1 MSIFRKQ
8 VNPPENT
15 NAERSPVA
23 SKNWWKIG
31 GITTAGVLGV
41 GAIGFWGLSTWVAKN
56 LSPTIAKELSKS
68 LDRDVQLGQ
77 LQNIGL
83 NEINFG
89 ASSLAP
95 NPGSASKVAIKGINI
110 RFDPLAVLWQRKLKP
125 DITILEPDLYLEQ
138 DAQGNWFKIP
148 PQAPEKPG
156 LIKTEIQGVHIRK
169 ARGTVVP
176 FATKQP
182 IKFQDTDL
190 SSNFQS
196 KDGQIQVVNF
206 DGTSQINSQ
215 INSVD
220 SPKNSQNSKISIKG
234 SSSIASQSTHLEING
249 QGLNIAQA
257 RGIVPP
263 IPAMDFQ
270 SGLVDGIVSV
280 DLQPQQAPLVRGT
293 VQVQQA
299 NFRIDQVPQPFQQA
313 SGTVRI
319 LPQGVQ
325 LQNVTTLYG
334 QLPGKIAGNID
345 FQRGYDL
352 QAQIDPVPVGLAAQA
367 IQVQS
372 PVPLAGQ
379 VVANLA
385 LKGKLDQPLLS
396 GRVQTTGTAQVDR
409 LQFKQVTS
417 DFVVK
422 DGKCL
427 LSGLTALPTLGG
439 ALAGNGEITLTKQPQ
454 LRFNIRG
461 QQLPANVLAKTYGQ
475 SLPIALGS
483 TSLTGQVTGTTDR
496 LTTNLQIQAPQAA
509 YPGSANLQ
517 ISPQGNI
524 QIQQARLKVAG
535 QEIVGVG
542 NIDRERW
549 QLNVQVPQIDSQALA
564 ALAPATNGQV
574 FKLPS
579 FLAGQVSG
587 QMKIGGLTTGNNN
600 NWQGQGQLQLQTKAG
615 QIQATN
621 FRLGKGQWQG
631 DIQTNELLL
640 AKVDPKL
647 PGKLSGKFRVN
658 GDLNQTNPATV
669 QAIGRGAI
677 VLGQGKITGQNLKLS
692 QGKWQGD
699 FSSDRFDMR
708 KVTPQ
713 LKGQLSGRFNL
724 NGDIQKLTPNA
735 MQGQGNGVLR
745 LPVGQVVAQ
754 NIQLR
759 NGQWQGDFS
768 PENLEVSQFN
778 PAVRGRLSGKFNLAG
793 DLQKMNAANL
803 QATGSAKLQ
812 NKDGGQLTAQ
822 QFQLQGGRWQSDLSL
837 TALRLSSFDPDLPK
851 AWSAATVTGNF
862 QAGGRIDKFNPAS
875 LNLAGDGRLNLG
887 QGVMTA
893 QGLKISDGKWSG
905 SLGFKAIDLQQL
917 ALGLPRN
924 MLPPGQ
930 IDGQFQLAGSL
941 QKPSVE
947 TAQGQARLR
956 LSTGEIVASN
966 LQLTGD
972 QWHGEFQTKGVSLAQ
987 LPLLSLPTGWQD
999 ARLTSNFEISGNGE
1013 NFDPKQLT
1021 GSGSGQL
1028 ELATG
1033 RVQIAEGL
1041 ITNGVWEGQFTAEQL
1056 DLPTLAKLLPNKK
1069 LGSAQIQAGRL
1080 NATGQIAGNLDSF
1093 DPANLKLDSQISL
1106 TGLRLANLQVEP
1118 NLIGRIQ
1125 NIPGED
1131 LNLLLAG
1138 QRDRLELNWGAKNQS
1153 LRFAA
1158 RLAEAVAQ
1166 GQMVGPDLQVTTKNI
1181 PVGLLVS
1188 FLPRMSQLDNYR
1200 LGGLIAGQMNVNLAS
1215 GAVMGKNIVV
1225 NQPRIGNVAG
1235 DRLQSNSLKYAN
1247 GLLEVDGAEFRR
1259 GSNQY
1264 LLTARAVTT
1273 SKEPEYQVTV
1283 QVPRG
1288 QLADVSNLFQIFS
1301 ISDLLNP
1308 FGTRDYGQASDLKP
1322 QTAGTELTT
1331 LQERIDRL
1339 SEVKRL
1345 QVAQAEQQQDNPLP
1359 DLRKLAG
1366 DFTGTIAISNAP
1378 KSGSYASFNIQGD
1391 QWTVDQYQL
1400 AKVNMQGK
1408 WQNGVLNLAALD
1420 LQSTDAQV
1428 QVQGDFGFDQQT
1440 AQIEVKKFPIERL
1453 SAVFQLP
1460 VEIAGDI
1467 NMKAQLSG
1475 SWFDPQ
1481 LSGTAS
1487 IVDGQFSQ
1495 SAIPIINTDFAYA
1508 KSRLQFNSNGLMAN
1522 SSATPGNKMNNSVSS
1537 SNGESPIMISGS
1549 IPYQLPFVPA
1559 APASNEVAINLKLQ
1573 DQGMKMLDV
1582 LTQQKAIWKGGKGQV
1597 NLAARGKLN
1606 QQNLV
1611 WNSAN
1616 GSATVQDGVV
1626 KFIALADNVTAL
1638 NSNVVFDFDRVQVDG
1653 LTGKYGNTPINAI
1666 GTIPI
1671 NKELAFA
1678 KKATCLNKSSKA
1690 ATSPAEQPLAV
1701 SFNDL
1706 QVNLK
1711 DKYEGG
1717 VSGCVVLGNGSI
1729 TKPTIGGNIHLAKG
1743 KVNLPGQG
1751 SDDSPDTDTSTATT
1765 NTSTSN
1771 ENNPLQFNDL
1781 QVFLDQDVT
1790 LEQFGLLKL
1799 QANGSLTVNGT
1810 ADRPIPTG
1818 QLNLPRGQF
1827 NLFTN
1832 RFRLT
1837 GDKNVARFDGST
1849 DANVN
1854 LNLSTKVLE
1863 TSRLPVTVGNERR
1876 EVSDTLSTSLGQ
1888 VQSVQIEATIKELPI
1903 SKLRLDDAE
1912 FLRSKPPRSKD
1923 EILLLLSN
1931 GLGKITAGEEAVG
1944 NGLLSLAGTTL
1955 LSSFGDLQ
1963 DSVGDLLGLS
1973 DFRLYPS
1980 FSQSKS
1986 STTSTLGLAG
1996 EVGVNLGDQLSVSFF
2011 QILTGADLPQYSVR
2025 YQIDNQLLLRGS
2037 SNFDG
2042 DSRVL
2047 LELEKRF

>member
-8 VNPPENT
+8 VNSPENT
-15 NAERSPVA
+15 NAERSTVA

-41 GAIGFWGLSTWVAKN
+41 GAIGFWGLSAWVAKN

-95 NPGSASKVAIKGINI
+95 NPASASRVAVKGVNI

-125 DITILEPDLYLEQ
+125 DVTILEPDLYLEQ

-148 PQAPEKPG
+148 PQPPEKPG
-156 LIKTEIQGVHIRK
+156 LIKTEIQGVHIRQ
-169 ARGTVVP
+169 ARGTIVP
-176 FATKQP
+176 FATKKP
-182 IKFQDTDL
+182 ISFQNADL

-196 KDGQIQVVNF
+196 KDGQIQLVNF
-206 DGTSQINSQ
+206 DGAGQINSADQ
-215 INSVD
+215 A
-220 SPKNSQNSKISIKG
+220 KNGQNSKIAIKG
-234 SSSIASQSTHLEING
+234 SSSLPNQSTHLEINA
-249 QGLNIAQA
+249 QGLNVAQA
-257 RGIVPP
+257 RGLVK

-270 SGLVDGIVSV
+270 SGSVDGIVSV
-280 DLQPQQAPLVRGT
+280 DLQPQQTPLVRGT

-345 FQRGYDL
+345 FQQGYDL
-352 QAQIDPVPVGLAAQA
+352 QAQIDPVPVSLAAQT
-367 IQVQS
+367 IQVKS
-372 PVPLAGQ
+372 PVPLAGR

-396 GRVQTTGTAQVDR
+396 GRVQTTGMAQVDR
-409 LQFKQVTS
+409 LQFKQINS
-417 DFVVK
+417 NFVVK
-422 DGKCL
+422 DGKL
-427 LSGLTALPTLGG
+427 LLNGLTALPTVGG
-439 ALAGNGEITLTKQPQ
+439 AVAGNGEITLTQQPQ

-461 QQLPANVLAKTYGQ
+461 NRLPANILAQTYGQ
-475 SLPIALGS
+475 PLPIAMGFANV
-483 TSLTGQVTGTTDR
+483 TGQVTGTADR

-524 QIQQARLKVAG
+524 QIQQARAKIAG

-549 QLNVQVPQIDSQALA
+549 KMRVQVPQMDSQTLA
-564 ALAPATNGQV
+564 ALAPAANGQV
-574 FKLPS
+574 PKLPS
-579 FLAGQVSG
+579 FLAGKVSG
-587 QMKIGGLTTGNNN
+587 QMTISGLTTGNNN
-600 NWQGQGQLQLQTKAG
+600 NLQGQGQLQLQTKAG
-615 QIQATN
+615 KIQANN
-621 FRLGKGQWQG
+621 FQLGQGRWQG

-640 AKVDPKL
+640 AKVDSKL
-647 PGKLSGKFRVN
+647 PGRLSGKFRVS
-658 GDLNQTNPATV
+658 GDLNKTTPETV
-669 QAIGRGAI
+669 QAIGSGAVI
-677 VLGQGKITGQNLKLS
+677 LGQGRISGQNLKLS

-699 FSSDRFDMR
+699 FSSDRFEVG
-708 KVTPQ
+708 KILPQ
-713 LKGQLSGRFNL
+713 LPQGQLSGRFNL
-724 NGDIQKLTPNA
+724 NGDIQKLTPSA
-735 MQGQGNGVLR
+735 MQGQGNGILR

-754 NIQLR
+754 NVTLR
-759 NGQWQGDFS
+759 DGKWRGAFRPQ
-768 PENLEVSQFN
+768 NLEVSQFN
-778 PAVRGRLSGKFNLAG
+778 PAVRGKLSGQFDLAG

-803 QATGSAKLQ
+803 QASGSAKLQ
-812 NKDGGQLTAQ
+812 NAGGGQLTAQ
-822 QFQLQGGRWQSDLSL
+822 QFRLQDGRWQSDLSL
-837 TALRLSSFDPDLPK
+837 TALRLGSFDTGLPK
-851 AWSAATVTGNF
+851 SWSAATITGNF
-862 QAGGRIDKFNPAS
+862 QGGGSIDKFTPAS

-887 QGVMTA
+887 RGVMTA
-893 QGLKISDGKWSG
+893 QGLKINDGKWEG
-905 SLGFKAIDLQQL
+905 AFGLKAIDLQQL
-917 ALGLPRN
+917 PLNIPRQL
-924 MLPPGQ
+924 LPPGQ

-941 QKPSVE
+941 QQPSLE
-947 TAQGQARLR
+947 SAQGQARLR
-956 LSTGEIVASN
+956 LPTGEIIADS
-966 LQLTGD
+966 LQLNGD
-972 QWHGEFQTKGVSLAQ
+972 QWQGKFQTKGVSLAQ
-987 LPLLSLPTGWQD
+987 LPIALPAGWQA
-999 ARLTSNFEISGNGE
+999 ARLTSNFEVSGNLKD
-1013 NFDPKQLT
+1013 FDPNQLT

-1028 ELATG
+1028 DLGTG
-1033 RVQIAEGL
+1033 RIQISEGL
-1041 ITNGVWEGQFTAEQL
+1041 IANGTWEGQFSATQL
-1056 DLPTLAKLLPNKK
+1056 ELPTLATLLPNNKIASQQ
-1069 LGSAQIQAGRL
+1069 LQAGRL
-1080 NATGQIAGNLDSF
+1080 DATGQIAGNFQSLDLAS
-1093 DPANLKLDSQISL
+1093 LKLDSEVRLTGISL
-1106 TGLRLANLQVEP
+1106 AKLQIEP
-1118 NLIGRIQ
+1118 NLTGRIQ

-1131 LNLLLAG
+1131 LNVLLAG
-1138 QRDRLELNWGAKNQS
+1138 QRDRLELNWRAKNQS

-1158 RLAEAVAQ
+1158 QLAEAAAQ
-1166 GQMVGPDLQVTTKNI
+1166 GQMAGSDLRVTTKNM

-1188 FLPRMSQLDNYR
+1188 FLPAMPQLDNYR
-1200 LGGLIAGQMNVNLAS
+1200 LGGKIAGEMNVNLAS
-1215 GAVMGKNIVV
+1215 GAVTGKNIVV

-1235 DRLQSNSLKYAN
+1235 DRLQSNSVKYAN

-1259 GSNQY
+1259 GNNQY
-1264 LLTARAVTT
+1264 LLTARATTT
-1273 SKEPEYQVTV
+1273 SKDPEYQVTV

-1301 ISDLLNP
+1301 VGDLLNP
-1308 FGTRDYGQASDLKP
+1308 FGNRDYGRASDLKP

-1331 LQERIDRL
+1331 LQERLDRL
-1339 SEVKRL
+1339 SEIKRL

-1391 QWTVDQYQL
+1391 QWVVDQYQL

-1408 WQNGVLNLAALD
+1408 WQNGVLNLANLD
-1420 LQSTDAQV
+1420 LSSTDAKV
-1428 QVQGDFGFDQQT
+1428 KVQGDFGFDRQT
-1440 AQIEVKKFPIERL
+1440 AQIEIEKFPIERL
-1453 SAVFQLP
+1453 SSAFQLP
-1460 VEIAGDI
+1460 VEITGDV
-1467 NMKAQLSG
+1467 NLKAQLGG

-1495 SAIPIINTDFAYA
+1495 SAIPIINTDFSYT
-1508 KSRLQFNSNGLMAN
+1508 KSRLQFNSSGKLASN
-1522 SSATPGNKMNNSVSS
+1522 SATTNNNSGQSLAS
-1537 SNGESPIMISGS
+1537 GESPIMISGS
-1549 IPYQLPFVPA
+1549 IPYQLPFATV

-1582 LTQQKAIWKGGKGQV
+1582 LTQQQAIWMGGNGQV
-1597 NLAARGKLN
+1597 SLAARGKLQ
-1606 QQNLV
+1606 QQNLA
-1611 WNSAN
+1611 WSSAI
-1616 GSATVQDGVV
+1616 GSATVQNATV
-1626 KFIALADNVTAL
+1626 KFKPLTDDVTAL
-1638 NSNVVFDFDRVQVDG
+1638 NSNIVFDFDRVQVDQ
-1653 LTGKYGNTPINAI
+1653 LTGKYGNTPVTAI

-1671 NKELAFA
+1671 NRKLDWPEKTPDCGA
-1678 KKATCLNKSSKA
+1678 NIP
-1690 ATSPAEQPLAV
+1690 PAEQPLAV
-1701 SFNDL
+1701 AFKNL

-1711 DKYEGG
+1711 DKYQGG
-1717 VSGCVVLGNGSI
+1717 VSGCIVVGKGSI
-1729 TKPTIGGNIHLAKG
+1729 TKPTIGGKLRLAKG
-1743 KVNLPGQG
+1743 KITLPSQSSEDVSNNESLDG
-1751 SDDSPDTDTSTATT
+1751 DTTIATA

-1771 ENNPLQFNDL
+1771 ENNPLQFNNLD
-1781 QVFLDQDVT
+1781 VFLDEEVA
-1790 LEQFGLLKL
+1790 LEQFGLLSL
-1799 QANGSLTVNGT
+1799 LANGKLTVNGT

-1818 QLNLPRGQF
+1818 ALKLPRGQF
-1827 NLFTN
+1827 SLFTN
-1832 RFRLT
+1832 KFRLT
-1837 GDKNVARFDGST
+1837 GDNNVARFDGST

-1888 VQSVQIEATIKELPI
+1888 VQSVQIDATIKELPI

-1944 NGLLSLAGTTL
+1944 NGLLSLAGNTL

-1963 DSVGDLLGLS
+1963 DSIGDLLGLS

-1980 FSQSKS
+1980 FSQGKS

-1996 EVGVNLGDQLSVSFF
+1996 EVGVNLGDQVSVSLF
-2011 QILTGADLPQYSVR
+2011 QILTGTDLPQYSVR
-2025 YQIDNQLLLRGS
+2025 YQIDNQFLLRGS